1 MFIKVLM
8 KKLVRILIHVHKIF
22 NRTVSFKM
30 LVLMCLVI
38 VEKNFKDNFLSEN
51 SNLSNLVDIQR

>member
-38 VEKNFKDNFLSEN
+38 VEKSFKDNFLSEN
-51 SNLSNLVDIQR
+51 SNPSNLVDIQR